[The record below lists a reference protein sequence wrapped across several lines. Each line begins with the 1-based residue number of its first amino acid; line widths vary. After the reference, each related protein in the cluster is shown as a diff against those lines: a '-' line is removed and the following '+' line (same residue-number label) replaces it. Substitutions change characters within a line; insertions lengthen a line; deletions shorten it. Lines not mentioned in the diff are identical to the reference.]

1 MNAYG
6 HGRRA
11 KTATHER
18 MDPPVGV
25 LGGSTSSGAANMPS
39 GNGPTRLPKSLLE
52 DAALPV
58 PNTYATI
65 KRPEEVESAWS
76 TLRDLQ
82 TFVLK
87 PIGATPAWKPVVLK
101 KVKSVGAVEWRT
113 PAGRILSERDMV
125 RLMENAV
132 SGMSSTAADGIV
144 AEYRCTIDD
153 MFYQIYP
160 RGLSYVRIIT
170 YCGDPKFALA
180 RIPTDASDGRA
191 TLQDGAL
198 CAGIDLATGRMHPAH
213 DRDGLLAEHPDTYSS
228 IEGVRIWRW
237 DHLLD
242 LSAQAADAISMDYLH
257 VETVID
263 AYRGPLVM
271 EVSGHP
277 DLEVPSITEGDV
289 YRTLSGL

>member
-6 HGRRA
+6 HGRGK
-11 KTATHER
+11 KTVAHER
-18 MDPPVGV
+18 IDPTLGV
-25 LGGSTSSGAANMPS
+25 LSGGASAAADTPS
-39 GNGPTRLPKSLLE
+39 ENEPTRLPKSLLE
-52 DAALPV
+52 DAGLPV
-58 PNTYATI
+58 PDTYARIT
-65 KRPEEVESAWS
+65 RPEEVESAWS
-76 TLRDLQ
+76 ALRDLP

-87 PIGATPAWKPVVLK
+87 PIGAAPAWKAVLLK
-101 KVKSVGAVEWRT
+101 KVESSGAVEWRT
-113 PAGRILSERDMV
+113 PIGRILSERDIV

-132 SGMSSTAADGIV
+132 SGMSPTAAQGIL

-180 RIPTDASDGRA
+180 RIPTDTSDGRA
-191 TLQDGAL
+191 TLQAGAL
-198 CAGIDLATGRMHPAH
+198 CAGIDMASGRMHPAH

-237 DHLLD
+237 DRLLD
-242 LSAQAADAISMDYLH
+242 LSMKAAEAISMDYLH

-271 EVSGHP
+271 DVSGHP